1 MSDIL
6 VIIPAYNEEKA
17 IRSVVSSIKGLYPD
31 VGIAVVNDGSYDKTA
46 QEAEKAGAVV
56 ISHPFN
62 MGYGVA
68 LQTGY
73 KYAVSK
79 GYNYVVQLDGD
90 GQHDTADIGTV
101 LSPIKTGSADI
112 VLGSRFLKENNYRP
126 SCLRL
131 AGIHLFRFLIRLL
144 AGIKITDPTTGFQAM
159 NRKVL
164 SIFVRDIFP
173 VDYPDADVIVML
185 SNIGVRISEVSVVM
199 HYNREGKSM
208 HSNPLKVI
216 YYVFKM
222 VLALFLTKV
231 RKYSNLNIN

>member
-31 VGIAVVNDGSYDKTA
+31 VDIAVVNDGSYDKTA

-90 GQHDTADIGTV
+90 GQHETADIGTV
-101 LSPIKTGSADI
+101 LSAITAGSSDI
-112 VLGSRFLKENNYRP
+112 VLGSRFLNENSYRP
-126 SCLRL
+126 SFLRL
-131 AGIHLFRFLIRLL
+131 TGIRLFRFLIRLL
-144 AGIKITDPTTGFQAM
+144 SGQIITDPTTGFQAM
-159 NRKVL
+159 NKKVL
-164 SIFVRDIFP
+164 SIFVQDVFP

-185 SNIGVRISEVSVVM
+185 SDMGFRISEASVVM
-199 HYNREGKSM
+199 HSNREGKSM
-208 HSNPLKVI
+208 HSNPLKAL

-222 VLALFLTKV
+222 VMALFLTKM